1 MQGRWLIRAAVVVG
15 TLALLGG
22 LALLGLRTYVR
33 AEVQRR
39 YAERGIQLLP
49 GGVKLGLLYV
59 ELESSTF
66 QTQSRPA
73 VNGSIG
79 TLRVEFE
86 GLSAQRVIV
95 SNVVAKGH
103 FTRSDLRAWVQR
115 TEGREE
121 PEHGPLNESLQ
132 VRGEHLSLALSE
144 PTGSVPW
151 LSLQDMSFEQRGT
164 NITFDVPSATLLGVS
179 LGNLLGELSSERWV
193 LRNKPSPGDGSF
205 QATASLGPE
214 EITLDAQFASLRLAR
229 LLDGS
234 AELASLAVSGAA
246 HARFQRQVAGQ
257 PTGDVE
263 LTLEGMKAAKLGAL
277 GVGFFA
283 ERGLMRASWT
293 LDPAYESVKFPV
305 ISLRAGKLGLSGSGR
320 LEGLAQEPRIVAA
333 LAGSLSCQEISSAFL
348 NAQLG
353 SWLGGLAA
361 APARQWIKG
370 RVQVDLKLDSKLSS
384 LTTESPHVT
393 LGVGCGLAFPQAALR

>member
-1 MQGRWLIRAAVVVG
+1 MQRRWLLRAAVVLG

-22 LALLGLRTYVR
+22 LALLGLGTYVR

-39 YAERGIQLLP
+39 CAERGILLLP
-49 GGVKLGLLYV
+49 GRVKLGFLYV
-59 ELESSTF
+59 ALENSTF
-66 QTQSRPA
+66 RTQARPA
-73 VNGSIG
+73 LSGSIG
-79 TLRVEFE
+79 TLRVELE
-86 GLSAQRVIV
+86 GLSVERVIV
-95 SNVVAKGH
+95 SNVVAEGH

-115 TEGREE
+115 SEGREE
-121 PEHGPLNESLQ
+121 PEPGPSNESLQ
-132 VRGEHLSLALSE
+132 VRGVHLSLALSE
-144 PTGSVPW
+144 PTASVPW
-151 LSLQDMSFEQRGT
+151 LLLQDMAFEQRGT
-164 NITFDVPSATLLGVS
+164 NITFDLPSATLLGVP
-179 LGNLLGELSSERWV
+179 LGNLAGDLSAERWV
-193 LRNKPSPGDGSF
+193 LRSKPKPGDGSF
-205 QATASLGPE
+205 QVTASFGTE

-263 LTLEGMKAAKLGAL
+263 LTIEGMKAPKLAAL
-277 GVGFFA
+277 GVGLFG
-283 ERGLMRASWT
+283 ERAFLAAQWT
-293 LDPAYESVKFPV
+293 LDPAYESVKIPV

-320 LEGLAQEPRIVAA
+320 LEGLALEPRIVAA

-361 APARQWIKG
+361 APARQWIQG
-370 RVQVDLKLDSKLSS
+370 RVQVNLKLESKLSA
-384 LTTESPHVT
+384 LANQPPHVT
-393 LGVGCGLAFPQAALR
+393 LGVGCGLAFPQSALR